1 MMPGRQRKGSQ
12 QACSEADLNKL
23 GLTDEYL
30 KQARTRLAD
39 HLGYIVK
46 AGETA
51 RISMDY
57 TVPDIKDCAVVRF
70 SDYQY
75 LFAANGSVLHGG
87 GPVTAVMIYNPSIMK
102 IAPSFPLVP
111 EGSEGGK
118 QK

>member
-1 MMPGRQRKGSQ
+1 
-12 QACSEADLNKL
+12 
-23 GLTDEYL
+23 
-30 KQARTRLAD
+30 
-39 HLGYIVK
+39 
-46 AGETA
+46 
-51 RISMDY
+51 MDY
-57 TVPDIKDCAVVRF
+57 TVPAIKNCAVVRF

-118 QK
+118 QKMK